1 MNKFLFLAF
10 LLAGACSCKLQPNS
24 DRLAGEYAGARTFQ
38 LRLNPPAGS
47 NYSYDITSRSEYKFE
62 AGDKKIDNR
71 SKVDASVVY
80 LIDKDST
87 GNFVFRIRYDKV
99 HIYSKNGD
107 AESDLDAANASNSVD
122 PVEQLLGSLRD
133 ANIVATLGPTGEVK
147 SVSGF
152 REMYDR
158 FMAQFRTA
166 NAYQIATVKQRWES
180 TVGNELIHKNMD
192 QLFRIFPDSA
202 VHIGDKWHLNSKQK
216 SEFGLNTAMS
226 FTLTDI
232 RDQTAFIESE
242 GTITSDSVS
251 KYMGNDVAT
260 DLKGEQKGEFQVETR
275 TGMLVSARVTAT
287 VKGTLQV
294 MDREIPLTIE
304 TSLKMD
310 RR

>member
-1 MNKFLFLAF
+1 
-10 LLAGACSCKLQPNS
+10 
-24 DRLAGEYAGARTFQ
+24 
-38 LRLNPPAGS
+38 
-47 NYSYDITSRSEYKFE
+47 
-62 AGDKKIDNR
+62 
-71 SKVDASVVY
+71 
-80 LIDKDST
+80 
-87 GNFVFRIRYDKV
+87 
-99 HIYSKNGD
+99 
-107 AESDLDAANASNSVD
+107 
-122 PVEQLLGSLRD
+122 
-133 ANIVATLGPTGEVK
+133 
-147 SVSGF
+147 
-152 REMYDR
+152 
-158 FMAQFRTA
+158 
-166 NAYQIATVKQRWES
+166 
-180 TVGNELIHKNMD
+180 
-192 QLFRIFPDSA
+192 
-202 VHIGDKWHLNSKQK
+202 
-216 SEFGLNTAMS
+216 MS